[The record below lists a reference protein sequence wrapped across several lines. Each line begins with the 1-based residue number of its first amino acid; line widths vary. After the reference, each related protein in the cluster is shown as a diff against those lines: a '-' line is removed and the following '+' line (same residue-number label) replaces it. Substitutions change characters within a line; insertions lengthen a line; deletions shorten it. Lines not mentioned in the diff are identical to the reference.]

1 MIRLIKRLMQT
12 RQFHP
17 VWIVL
22 AVLAILLVASIVLL
36 PAWYEGSKEPP
47 QQLAPVEPHKTPASL
62 GMPSSAPQQTSPAQA
77 DKPMAPRP

>member
-47 QQLAPVEPHKTPASL
+47 QQLAPVEPHKTPVGL
-62 GMPSSAPQQTSPAQA
+62 APQQAGPAQA
-77 DKPMAPRP
+77 NKPMAPHP